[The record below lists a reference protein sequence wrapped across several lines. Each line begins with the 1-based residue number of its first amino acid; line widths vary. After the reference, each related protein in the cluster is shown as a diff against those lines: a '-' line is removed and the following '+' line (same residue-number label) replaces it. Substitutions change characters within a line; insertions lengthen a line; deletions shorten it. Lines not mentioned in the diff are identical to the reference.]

1 MFIFAIYLF
10 LSLSNTLL
18 HISENPYVSLSV
30 VFKYH
35 SVTHLCLS
43 LSNTLC
49 VSLRVF
55 VYVFKKNFILS
66 LCLSYIYFIY
76 IYIFLFLFFLSS
88 YCFLISNC
96 PSSIQHWDSNSQPS
110 DYESPPLTTRPG
122 RLPIVSIFKNNFY
135 IYLSLSNTMLH
146 ICANPY
152 VSLCICL

>member
-1 MFIFAIYLF
+1 MFIFAIYLC

-135 IYLSLSNTMLH
+135 IYLSLSNTLLH